1 MTINSGLVHLGSFI
15 REYLCHFR
23 LKFFWIYIHTY
34 IYIYTS
40 SLRGSLS
47 RPLRSPNRRC
57 RLILCSTEGLF
68 GGPGRQGGTCGG
80 PPGAPRGSGGLK
92 ICSSSSAWSTL
103 GGLFYKLFWLDDFYC
118 GRKWQLHPTGT
129 GSWGKISK
137 CHISV
142 MRQNK
147 SKFFCACMLT
157 LYIVTINPGL
167 VQLGPLIREKFSIL
181 GPTLTNFP
189 ARLSAN

>member
-1 MTINSGLVHLGSFI
+1 MKKIYLPELRRSNKTRNSAVPKYCKTFLYMEH
-15 REYLCHFR
+15 
-23 LKFFWIYIHTY
+23 
-34 IYIYTS
+34 
-40 SLRGSLS
+40 
-47 RPLRSPNRRC
+47 
-57 RLILCSTEGLF
+57 
-68 GGPGRQGGTCGG
+68 
-80 PPGAPRGSGGLK
+80 PRGPSWGTQGVGGLK